1 MASQED
7 IVKLIAQL
15 SAAFPNWKPN
25 AYTVEIYYQDLK
37 DIDSDELFTAAQ
49 HCRTSPERDQRF
61 APSTGEV
68 RMAVLD
74 LRKMK
79 SGIPSAYD
87 AWREVRQFIADNGYY
102 VIPQWSHPLIE
113 KTVRVFGLENLRM
126 SENGMSDRMRFIE
139 AYQSFVERVEKE
151 EMLVPEIRE
160 SLADVTK
167 QLEAQSQMK
176 QLSERLAK

>member
-25 AYTVEIYYQDLK
+25 AYTAEIYYQDLK
-37 DIDSDELFTAAQ
+37 DLESDELFTAAQ

-61 APSTGEV
+61 APSTGEI
-68 RMAVLD
+68 RMATLD

-87 AWREVRQFIADNGYY
+87 AWREVRQFMADNSYY
-102 VIPQWSHPLIE
+102 VDPSWSHPLIE

-126 SENGMSDRMRFIE
+126 SENGTSDRMRFIE
-139 AYQSFVERVEKE
+139 AYQHFAEAAEKE
-151 EMLVPEIRE
+151 EMLVP
-160 SLADVTK
+160 DVRAGLMDGAK
-167 QLEAQSQMK
+167 QLEAQHQIRK
-176 QLSERLAK
+176 LSEGLRK

>member
-1 MASQED
+1 MADQED

-25 AYTVEIYYQDLK
+25 AYTVEIYYQDLR
-37 DIDSDELFTAAQ
+37 DIESGELFLAAQ
-49 HCRTSPERDQRF
+49 HCRTNPERDQRF
-61 APSTGEV
+61 APSTGEI

-74 LRKMK
+74 LRKMQ

-87 AWREVRQFIADNGYY
+87 AWREVRQFIADNSYF
-102 VIPQWSHPLIE
+102 IEPHWSHPLIE
-113 KTVRVFGLENLRM
+113 KTVRVFGLENLRQ

-139 AYQSFVERVEKE
+139 CYQSFAEKAEKE
-151 EMLVPEIRE
+151 VMLVPEITDYLTE
-160 SLADVTK
+160 DKK

-176 QLSERLAK
+176 RLAKGMEK